1 MMKESEDMRF
11 NENNEAAP
19 IDIMKE
25 LLRFKNAKKLAAE
38 QLLELYE
45 KVFSDIGE
53 EGASIIMAY
62 QAMLE
67 DPEFIDE
74 IKTRIKEE
82 GMTAEN
88 AVAST
93 AERLE
98 TFIGDL
104 DDEYM
109 KARRND
115 IKDVAGRLI
124 ECLQGI

>member
-1 MMKESEDMRF
+1 MKESEDMRF